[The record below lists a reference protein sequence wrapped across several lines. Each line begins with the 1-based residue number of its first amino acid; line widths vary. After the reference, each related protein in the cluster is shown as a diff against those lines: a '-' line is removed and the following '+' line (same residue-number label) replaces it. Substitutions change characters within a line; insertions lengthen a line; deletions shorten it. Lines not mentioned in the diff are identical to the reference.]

1 MHALEP
7 GELQSALYLL
17 GYTQD
22 LADEA
27 IFASP
32 VEVARGAWPQWRPA
46 A

>member
-1 MHALEP
+1 MHALES

-27 IFASP
+27 KIVSA